1 MFYNK
6 DQKNSNMSNTL
17 NGKSLF
23 YYDLDWLGKVFA
35 NRLKA
40 HFGGH
45 EHVQHEQ
52 PLDVEDHFADEYA
65 NFVQEQNLSVE
76 ERLLLILALA
86 PHIRPAFLDE
96 IIAANVSQS
105 GDFPQIGGARGKHFR
120 GFIPTGETFLFL
132 LAGTNAL
139 ARIEAKKWLH
149 SDTLLYKMK
158 VIYLESVPAGEPIS
172 SGKITVD
179 AEFLEWF
186 LLGKKSIPK
195 ISPDFPAQHLQTELT
210 WQDLVLN
217 PLTRDQIG
225 EIEIWVRHHN
235 TLLNEWGMSKRL
247 NPGFKALFH
256 GPPGTGK
263 TLTATLLGKYTGKEV
278 FRIDLSLVVSKF
290 IGETEKNLATL
301 FDKAENKDWIL
312 FFDEADALFS
322 KRTNVRDAHDKY
334 ANQEV
339 SYLLQ
344 RLELFSGLV
353 ILASNFKT
361 NIDDAFSRR
370 FQSVIYFPMPKARER
385 LELWQ
390 NAFPEQ
396 VEMSDDLSLAQ
407 LAEQYELSGANIMN
421 IVQYAC
427 LKCLERGDHV
437 IMPADVEGGIRK
449 EFAKEGK
456 LI

>member
-1 MFYNK
+1 
-6 DQKNSNMSNTL
+6 
-17 NGKSLF
+17 
-23 YYDLDWLGKVFA
+23 V
-35 NRLKA
+35 
-40 HFGGH
+40 
-45 EHVQHEQ
+45 
-52 PLDVEDHFADEYA
+52 
-65 NFVQEQNLSVE
+65 
-76 ERLLLILALA
+76 A
-86 PHIRPAFLDE
+86 P
-96 IIAANVSQS
+96 
-105 GDFPQIGGARGKHFR
+105 
-120 GFIPTGETFLFL
+120 FLF
-132 LAGTNAL
+132 
-139 ARIEAKKWLH
+139 
-149 SDTLLYKMK
+149 D
-158 VIYLESVPAGEPIS
+158 IY
-172 SGKITVD
+172 
-179 AEFLEWF
+179 
-186 LLGKKSIPK
+186 
-195 ISPDFPAQHLQTELT
+195 
-210 WQDLVLN
+210 
-217 PLTRDQIG
+217 R
-225 EIEIWVRHHN
+225 
-235 TLLNEWGMSKRL
+235 
-247 NPGFKALFH
+247 
-256 GPPGTGK
+256 
-263 TLTATLLGKYTGKEV
+263 
-278 FRIDLSLVVSKF
+278 
-290 IGETEKNLATL
+290 ETEKNLATL

>member
-179 AEFLEWF
+179 A
-186 LLGKKSIPK
+186 
-195 ISPDFPAQHLQTELT
+195 
-210 WQDLVLN
+210 
-217 PLTRDQIG
+217 G